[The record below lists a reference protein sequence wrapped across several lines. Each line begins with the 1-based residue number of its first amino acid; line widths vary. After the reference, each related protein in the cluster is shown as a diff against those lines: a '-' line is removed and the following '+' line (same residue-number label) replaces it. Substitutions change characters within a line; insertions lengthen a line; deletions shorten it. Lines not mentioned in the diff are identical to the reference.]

1 MATDYDAR
9 TLRSLQA
16 NFPGVPT
23 ICGDIRELS
32 TRELL
37 DRAGVAKGE
46 AELVVGGPPCTPFS
60 KSGFWLEEKRSSTD
74 PNASLLDEYAR
85 IVSEAQPR
93 AFILENVQGLTYAT
107 HRAQLN
113 RVLEQLTCAGTG
125 RVPSAHGGRLRRSAA
140 APPRV
145 HRRPEGRRRRS
156 ASPSPRTRGGASTPG
171 PSTPP
176 RSLTLRRGA
185 PSGHCSGSSEPG
197 EIVEGTYADLLAEI
211 PPGQNYLW
219 HTERY
224 GGRDV
229 FKWRSRYWTFLLR
242 LDPDRP
248 SSTLQAQ
255 PGPWVGP
262 FHWENVCNDEGISRA
277 RRLSKAE
284 LLRLM
289 SLPDDFLVEGDGTT
303 IRRQLGNAVPLELG
317 KAVVGAL
324 AEQLGLLSRPAQ
336 PWDDRDAAFT
346 AGFSSSAGLMGLTI
360 DKKRAR
366 RQLEQALTLA
376 RSDAVLPG
384 VWSERTQRV
393 AQFEDK
399 TCLVVLGPLS
409 SRPRPTTPSTL

>member
-1 MATDYDAR
+1 MAAKLPVLSLFSGAGCLDLAVERCAEPFGSNGTRADGPFSIAVATDYDAR
-9 TLRSLQA
+9 ALRSLQA

-37 DRAGVAKGE
+37 HRAGVAEGE

-60 KSGFWLEEKRSSTD
+60 KSGFWLEEKRSSSD

-85 IVSEAQPR
+85 IVTEAQPR

-107 HRAQLN
+107 HKAQLN
-113 RVLEQLTCAGTG
+113 RVIAQLTSAGYQPTY
-125 RVPSAHGGRLRRSAA
+125 RVLMAAAYGDPQLRR
-140 APPRV
+140 RV
-145 HRRPEGRRRRS
+145 FVVGRRDGGDFRFPEPTHSGWSEHTRTFDPTKEPYVTAGS
-156 ASPSPRTRGGASTPG
+156 AIG
-171 PSTPP
+171 PLLSD
-176 RSLTLRRGA
+176 
-185 PSGHCSGSSEPG
+185 SSEPG
-197 EIVEGTYADLLAEI
+197 QIVEGTYADLLAEV

-262 FHWENVCNDEGISRA
+262 FHWENVRNDQGVPRA

-289 SLPDDFLVEGDGTT
+289 SLPDEFLVEGDGAT

-324 AEQLGLLSRPAQ
+324 AEQLGVLSRPAERR
-336 PWDDRDAAFT
+336 DYRDAILA
-346 AGFSSSAGLMGLTI
+346 AGVSRSTI
-360 DKKRAR
+360 
-366 RQLEQALTLA
+366 
-376 RSDAVLPG
+376 
-384 VWSERTQRV
+384 
-393 AQFEDK
+393 
-399 TCLVVLGPLS
+399 
-409 SRPRPTTPSTL
+409 

>member
-1 MATDYDAR
+1 MAVKLPVLTLFSGAGCLDLAVERCAEPFDSNGTRAEGPFRVAVATDYDAR
-9 TLRSLQA
+9 ALRSLQA

-32 TRELL
+32 THDLL
-37 DRAGVAKGE
+37 DRAGVDKGE

-60 KSGFWLEEKRSSTD
+60 KSGFWLEEKRSSSD

-85 IVSEAQPR
+85 VVTEARPR

-107 HRAQLN
+107 HKAQLN
-113 RVLEQLTCAGTG
+113 RVLEQLTSAGYRPTY
-125 RVPSAHGGRLRRSAA
+125 RVLMAADYGDPQLRR
-140 APPRV
+140 RV
-145 HRRPEGRRRRS
+145 FVVGRRDGGDFRFPEPTHSGWSEHTRTFDPTKKPYVTAGS
-156 ASPSPRTRGGASTPG
+156 AIG
-171 PSTPP
+171 
-176 RSLTLRRGA
+176 SLLSDA
-185 PSGHCSGSSEPG
+185 SEPG

-211 PPGQNYLW
+211 PPGHNYLW

-242 LDPDRP
+242 LDPGRP

-262 FHWENVCNDEGISRA
+262 FHWENVRNDEGIPRA

-289 SLPDDFLVEGDGTT
+289 SLPDDFLVEGDGAT

-324 AEQLGLLSRPAQ
+324 AEQLGVLGRPAEQ
-336 PWDDRDAAFT
+336 RDDRDAVLT
-346 AGFSSSAGLMGLTI
+346 AGVSRSS
-360 DKKRAR
+360 
-366 RQLEQALTLA
+366 
-376 RSDAVLPG
+376 V
-384 VWSERTQRV
+384 
-393 AQFEDK
+393 
-399 TCLVVLGPLS
+399 
-409 SRPRPTTPSTL
+409 

>member
-1 MATDYDAR
+1 MAAQLPVLSLFSGAGCLDLAVERCAEPFGANGARTEGPFTVAAATDYDAR
-9 TLRSLQA
+9 ALRSLQA

-32 TRELL
+32 THELL
-37 DRAGVAKGE
+37 DTAGVAKGE

-85 IVSEAQPR
+85 IVAEAQPR

-107 HRAQLN
+107 HKAQLS
-113 RVLEQLTCAGTG
+113 RVLEQLTSAGYRPTYRVLMAADYGDPQLRRRVFIVG
-125 RVPSAHGGRLRRSAA
+125 RRDGGDFRFPEPTHSGWSEHTRTFDPTKKPYVTAGSAIGPLLSGPSA
-140 APPRV
+140 
-145 HRRPEGRRRRS
+145 
-156 ASPSPRTRGGASTPG
+156 
-171 PSTPP
+171 
-176 RSLTLRRGA
+176 
-185 PSGHCSGSSEPG
+185 PG
-197 EIVEGTYADLLAEI
+197 EIVEGTFADLLAEV

-262 FHWENVCNDEGISRA
+262 FHWENVRNDEGIPRA
-277 RRLSKAE
+277 RRLSQAE

-289 SLPDDFLVEGDGTT
+289 SLPDDFLVKGDGAT
-303 IRRQLGNAVPLELG
+303 IRRQLGNAVPLQLG
-317 KAVVGAL
+317 MAVVGAL
-324 AEQLGLLSRPAQ
+324 AEQLGVLSRPAEQ
-336 PWDDRDAAFT
+336 RDERPDDRDAV
-346 AGFSSSAGLMGLTI
+346 LTVGAS
-360 DKKRAR
+360 RA
-366 RQLEQALTLA
+366 T
-376 RSDAVLPG
+376 V
-384 VWSERTQRV
+384 
-393 AQFEDK
+393 
-399 TCLVVLGPLS
+399 
-409 SRPRPTTPSTL
+409 

>member
-1 MATDYDAR
+1 MAAKLPVLSLFSGAGCLDLAVERCAEPFGCNGTRADGPFSIAVATDYDAR
-9 TLRSLQA
+9 ALRSLQA

-32 TRELL
+32 TRDLL
-37 DRAGVAKGE
+37 HRAGVAEGE

-60 KSGFWLEEKRSSTD
+60 KSGFWLEEKRSSSD

-85 IVSEAQPR
+85 IVTEAQPR

-107 HRAQLN
+107 HKAQLN
-113 RVLEQLTCAGTG
+113 RVLAQLTSAGYQPTY
-125 RVPSAHGGRLRRSAA
+125 RVLMAAAYGDPQLRR
-140 APPRV
+140 RV
-145 HRRPEGRRRRS
+145 FVVGRRDGGDFRFPEPTHSGWSEHTRTFDPTKEPYVTAVS
-156 ASPSPRTRGGASTPG
+156 AIG
-171 PSTPP
+171 P
-176 RSLTLRRGA
+176 LL
-185 PSGHCSGSSEPG
+185 SGSSEPG
-197 EIVEGTYADLLAEI
+197 DIVEGTYADLLAEV

-262 FHWENVCNDEGISRA
+262 FHWENVRNEQGVPRA

-289 SLPDDFLVEGDGTT
+289 SLPDEFLVEGDGAT

-324 AEQLGLLSRPAQ
+324 AEQLGVLSRPAERR
-336 PWDDRDAAFT
+336 DYRDAILA
-346 AGFSSSAGLMGLTI
+346 AAVSRSTI
-360 DKKRAR
+360 
-366 RQLEQALTLA
+366 
-376 RSDAVLPG
+376 
-384 VWSERTQRV
+384 
-393 AQFEDK
+393 
-399 TCLVVLGPLS
+399 
-409 SRPRPTTPSTL
+409 